1 MINFIIQALFKLQF
15 NSIWSRKRSDKESTI
30 CLTPKPSQSFFVNRI
45 PSKEKFSF
53 YRRRVF
59 KEKAWWRIEQ
69 NKLKEDFLT
78 ALVTGIMKG
87 TTTSIR
93 KHANELKVNE
103 KTVRRAIKQYLSPDH
118 NPLDFA
124 IWSFLEN
131 KTNATS
137 NRNIGSLKTAFD
149 EEWNKMS

>member
-1 MINFIIQALFKLQF
+1 MELEDRTK
-15 NSIWSRKRSDKESTI
+15 KKKKVKEG
-30 CLTPKPSQSFFVNRI
+30 
-45 PSKEKFSF
+45 
-53 YRRRVF
+53 
-59 KEKAWWRIEQ
+59 
-69 NKLKEDFLT
+69 FLT
-78 ALVTGIMKG
+78 ALATVIMKG

-103 KTVRRAIKQYLSPDH
+103 KTVRRAIKQDLSPDH
-118 NPLDFA
+118 NTLDFA

-149 EEWNKMS
+149 EE